1 MTTQVQT
8 DKKSHDLLII
18 GSVLA
23 FAALLT
29 AIIVFIIAAIVPK
42 LGALPYLMLIKDLAL
57 IGAVAM
63 PAYAFV
69 SNKSKVFKIIYWACV
84 AVVVVA
90 AIFGNMQV
98 I

>member
-8 DKKSHDLLII
+8 NKTKQDILSI
-18 GSVLA
+18 GSILA
-23 FAALLT
+23 FVALLT
-29 AIIVFIIAAIVPK
+29 AITVFIIAAIVPK
-42 LGALPYLMLIKDLAL
+42 LGALPYLMLIKDLGL
-57 IGAVAM
+57 IGAVAI

-69 SNKSKVFKIIYWACV
+69 SSKSKVFKIIYWVCV
-84 AVVVVA
+84 AVVAVA